1 MLRAGFNGYFEAF
14 NRGKQSITL
23 DLKSEAGKEV
33 MMELVRSCDCVVE
46 NFRCAMVR
54 HRTSS
59 LAAAERAPS
68 AGRAR
73 WNGWASAGT
82 FSTPPTPRSSSA
94 PTQASEPRASGRT
107 APPSTTSARASPA
120 T

>member
-46 NFRCAMVR
+46 NFRCAMPCWPCR
-54 HRTSS
+54 RTRS
-59 LAAAERAPS
+59 LSRPLSAPFLQ
-68 AGRAR
+68 AGRA
-73 WNGWASAGT
+73 GAAGLRLGR
-82 FSTPPTPRSSSA
+82 SPR
-94 PTQASEPRASGRT
+94 R
-107 APPSTTSARASPA
+107 
-120 T
+120 